1 MAIRDTW
8 NRIVRK
14 SVRSSSSSS
23 GGRSDDG
30 HTDPTTAATPTP
42 TKPTRPAFTSKTSW
56 RSNHNSNHNHHNNN
70 NNINNGT
77 NTGNNN
83 NNNGKEKD
91 HASPPTSKP
100 LLMHRPLSFFRPN
113 HPMYRQMTEQNLQY
127 QEALGAYTMQF
138 GRSRPPSRGAASDF
152 SDVSPCHSRAGSLD
166 FGYGGGGGGGGPE
179 HRRMSSELGPRDEE
193 R

>member
-14 SVRSSSSSS
+14 SVRSSTSSS

-30 HTDPTTAATPTP
+30 HSDPTTAATPTP
-42 TKPTRPAFTSKTSW
+42 TTTKPTRPGLSQKTSW
-56 RSNHNSNHNHHNNN
+56 RSNHNNHNHNHNHNNN
-70 NNINNGT
+70 GT
-77 NTGNNN
+77 
-83 NNNGKEKD
+83 NGKEKD
-91 HASPPTSKP
+91 HASPPTSSSKP

-127 QEALGAYTMQF
+127 QEALSTYTMQF
-138 GRSRPPSRGAASDF
+138 GRSRPSSRGAMSDF
-152 SDVSPCHSRAGSLD
+152 SDISPCHSRAGSID
-166 FGYGGGGGGGGPE
+166 YGYGYGGGGGGGATSPHG
-179 HRRMSSELGPRDEE
+179 HRRMSSALGPKDEE